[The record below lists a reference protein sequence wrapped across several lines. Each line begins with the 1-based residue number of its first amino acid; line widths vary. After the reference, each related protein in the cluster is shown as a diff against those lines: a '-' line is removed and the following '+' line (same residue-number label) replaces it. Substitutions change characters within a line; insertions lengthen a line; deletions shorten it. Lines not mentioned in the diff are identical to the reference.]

1 LALTSVP
8 AATIT
13 APRPD
18 TTLGGSSATIT
29 GTAGGPNF
37 ASYSVRY
44 GLGLY
49 PSNWTTIRS
58 SSTAISDGTLATWN
72 LSGLADNAAYTLQLR
87 VTDTS
92 GNS

>member
-58 SSTAISDGTLATWN
+58 SRVPTGRYHKRWDWN
-72 LSGLADNAAYTLQLR
+72 RKERRFASPGSVSFQLL
-87 VTDTS
+87 TS
-92 GNS
+92 